1 MRLLVLGAS
10 LGGLRTAQAVR
21 RAGLDAEVTLVG
33 AEAVLPYDR
42 PPLSKDFLRGARQAS
57 DLALASQD
65 ELDELGVSLR
75 LGRTATALDSV
86 RQVVD
91 LDDGSALE
99 YDALVIAT
107 GSRPRTLPG
116 GHVPTD
122 LHTLRTIDDATA
134 LRDRLARSSS
144 LAVIGGGFI
153 GSEIAST
160 ARGLD
165 IDVTI
170 VEPAGTLMLR
180 ALGETIG
187 QHMTHLHLREN
198 VDIKAGVS
206 VERVTDTGG
215 RQLIELSDGATIL
228 ADTTVVGIG
237 AIPNI
242 DWLQGSG
249 LTLSDGVLCGPDLR
263 AVGTTNVFGIGD
275 VARWLHPRYDRYI
288 RVEHWTSVAE
298 QARVVAANL
307 AGQPTVADALPYVW
321 SDQLGSR
328 LQIAG
333 VVPVDPMVE
342 YAVGQPGTDRFVA
355 LLSDASGPQAVVGRG
370 AVRDFLAHRA
380 ELG

>member
-1 MRLLVLGAS
+1 M
-10 LGGLRTAQAVR
+10 
-21 RAGLDAEVTLVG
+21 
-33 AEAVLPYDR
+33 
-42 PPLSKDFLRGARQAS
+42 
-57 DLALASQD
+57 
-65 ELDELGVSLR
+65 
-75 LGRTATALDSV
+75 
-86 RQVVD
+86 
-91 LDDGSALE
+91 
-99 YDALVIAT
+99 
-107 GSRPRTLPG
+107 
-116 GHVPTD
+116 
-122 LHTLRTIDDATA
+122 
-134 LRDRLARSSS
+134 RDRLARSSS